1 MLEALIGGQRDPEAL
16 AELARGRLRAKLPD
30 LRLALD
36 GRLQPHQA
44 FLLQQILAHIDF
56 LGESLECLQGEINQR
71 LTPFEDAVTLLE
83 SLPVVL
89 ELAAAVV
96 IAEVGVDMSRFP
108 TAKHLASWVGVCP
121 GNRVSG
127 GKRLSGKTTKGN
139 RYLRAVLCQI
149 AWVIARCKEP
159 NYLTAQYHRIA
170 RRRGKKRAILAVA
183 HSLVVIIYHLLRDKK
198 PYHDLGADFFTH
210 MDARRI
216 EQQAIARLEQIGFQ
230 VALTRKEEVA

>member
-1 MLEALIGGQRDPEAL
+1 M
-16 AELARGRLRAKLPD
+16 
-30 LRLALD
+30 
-36 GRLQPHQA
+36 
-44 FLLQQILAHIDF
+44 
-56 LGESLECLQGEINQR
+56 
-71 LTPFEDAVTLLE
+71 
-83 SLPVVL
+83 
-89 ELAAAVV
+89 
-96 IAEVGVDMSRFP
+96 
-108 TAKHLASWVGVCP
+108 
-121 GNRVSG
+121 
-127 GKRLSGKTTKGN
+127 
-139 RYLRAVLCQI
+139 
-149 AWVIARCKEP
+149 IARCKEP